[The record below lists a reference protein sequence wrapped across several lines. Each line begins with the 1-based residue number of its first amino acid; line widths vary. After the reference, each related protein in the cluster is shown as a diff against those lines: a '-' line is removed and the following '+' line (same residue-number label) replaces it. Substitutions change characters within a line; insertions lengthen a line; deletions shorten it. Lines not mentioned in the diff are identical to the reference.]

1 MLDPQNRVR
10 SWLLVTACIGA
21 ALLCL
26 PWDLELSYWFRSLK
40 IPGDLNK
47 FIQMSEAFAHFL
59 TISFVFGCLLWTDV
73 RNRSRLTIGI
83 VFILLCGVIANAA
96 KGIVPRVRPN
106 AVDLLPIELLPE
118 HSLEV
123 WGKPF
128 SGSWFDEHFRSFPSG
143 HSATAMAVAIALTA
157 VYPRGKWFFVSL
169 AILASV
175 QRIESASH
183 YFSDV
188 LFGVAITLLIGLI
201 FWPRVKPRF
210 DRESMSDRDL
220 SSIPKA
226 PS

>member
-1 MLDPQNRVR
+1 MLDPQSRMR
-10 SWLLVTACIGA
+10 SWLMVVACVGSAI
-21 ALLCL
+21 LCL
-26 PWDLELSYWFRSLK
+26 PWDLELSYWFRSLN

-59 TISFVFGCLLWTDV
+59 TIAFVFGCLLWTDV
-73 RNRSRLTIGI
+73 RNRLKLTIGI
-83 VFILLCGVIANAA
+83 VFIVVCGVVANAA

-106 AVDLLPIELLPE
+106 AVDLLPIELLPN

-157 VYPRGKWFFVSL
+157 VYPRGKWFFISL
-169 AILASV
+169 AIMASV

-188 LFGVAITLLIGLI
+188 LFGVAITLLIGLF
-201 FWPRVKPRF
+201 FWPRVQPKIEQKVPAH
-210 DRESMSDRDL
+210 RDL
-220 SSIPKA
+220 STIPKA